1 MHAGYLPILTF
12 HTLDDRPEMGALEP
26 GVFGRCMERLR
37 AAGRCSVEL
46 GDVAARIRQGL
57 DLPSAAVV
65 LTFDDGYR
73 STYEHAFPVLQAHGM
88 TATVFLTVGPQGADG
103 ERLPSFEGRPM
114 LSWAEIREMQRA
126 GISFGAHTLT
136 HPDLTRIPKQQ
147 VETEMRASKA
157 RIEDRLG
164 AAVECF
170 AYPYGRYDER
180 SRELAR
186 RWFACA
192 CSDALGLV
200 SALSDPWA
208 LERVDTHYL
217 RTDRRFDV
225 VLTRWFPLYVRL
237 QNVPRRLRRRVA
249 SALGPR

>member
-1 MHAGYLPILTF
+1 
-12 HTLDDRPEMGALEP
+12 
-26 GVFGRCMERLR
+26 MERLR
-37 AAGRCSVEL
+37 ATGHHAVEL
-46 GDVAARIRQGL
+46 GDVAAWIRQGL

-73 STYEHAFPVLQAHGM
+73 STYEQAFPVLQAYGM
-88 TATVFLTVGPQGADG
+88 KATVFLTVGPQGADG
-103 ERLPSFEGRPM
+103 ARLPSFEGRPM
-114 LSWAEIREMQRA
+114 LSWAEIHEMQRA

-136 HPDLTRIPKQQ
+136 HPDLTRISLQQ

-164 AAVECF
+164 TAVECF
-170 AYPYGRYDER
+170 AYPYGRYDLR

-186 RWFACA
+186 QWFACA

-200 SALSDPWA
+200 SARSDPWA

-225 VLTRWFPLYVRL
+225 VFTRWFPLYVRL

-249 SALGPR
+249 SAFGSR